1 MTKIN
6 QHHIP
11 ANIAEH
17 ALINKEQYQKDYAL
31 SIENPEAF
39 WADKGKIVDWITPYT
54 IVKNTSFD
62 PGHVRIRWFEDGQL
76 NISQN
81 CLDRHL
87 E

>member
-11 ANIAEH
+11 ANIAKH
-17 ALINKEQYQKDYAL
+17 ALINKEQYQQDYAL

-54 IVKNTSFD
+54 IVKN
-62 PGHVRIRWFEDGQL
+62 
-76 NISQN
+76 
-81 CLDRHL
+81 
-87 E
+87 